1 MKQLQLNSELSQ
13 SSGEF
18 NPTQSRQ
25 HRANRTTTTN
35 EDRFFSPNR
44 QKAPDYTLG
53 TTPALGFIT
62 MGF

>member
-18 NPTQSRQ
+18 NPAIVRQ
-25 HRANRTTTTN
+25 NRANRN
-35 EDRFFSPNR
+35 LVNPDDRFFNPNR

-53 TTPALGFIT
+53 TPPALGFIT